1 MDKFL
6 KINSVQGGD
15 FTNSQNLVDF
25 VIPSSMGVVN
35 LKDSY
40 LNLNTKI
47 NVTETDTTG
56 GEGIYSV
63 NLRWRQDGATSG
75 YPKFVNAA
83 LVKNCH
89 VRSDQKGQ
97 IENLRRVDQL
107 RQTLATYTRSERE
120 TACNSYIDA
129 SQYINPVNRNRF
141 PIFREINKTGSIKSR
156 NLDIAPI
163 QISLA
168 DLFGFCDAAPECD
181 LSKMGTLRFHFEL
194 NRDRM
199 ESVASMVDPAKEWA
213 SENLKNMEDI
223 TADGDANQVTTKTKF
238 TNLDLSPFWVGQA
251 LEISATHTDGGGS
264 NIANKRVVVDSI
276 TWDKD
281 NGGPLQI
288 TFTENW
294 GNLASGKT
302 YSDITLVP
310 YTTVTTAVE
319 VNFAELVIKRVGN
332 PVGLDEIQFDTFST
346 EETNGLGLSSFQ
358 NQYQIEADAK
368 NVLICFPNNESD
380 LISSNDDIDDFR
392 LRLNNL
398 DLTDRPVEVSEP
410 LYYDRLNMTLGNM
423 GYKLKLLSENMGLT
437 DANNWADLYTQDAAD
452 TVVIANPLFQSERD
466 KFLQVN
472 INAGSNGVNKLTLFK
487 QLPRVVSL

>member
-15 FTNSQNLVDF
+15 FTSSQNLVDF

-63 NLRWRQDGATSG
+63 GLKWKLEGGATVQ
-75 YPKFVNAA
+75 PKFVNAA

-89 VRSDQKGQ
+89 VRSDQRGQ
-97 IENLRRVDQL
+97 IENLRRVDQY
-107 RQTLATYTRSERE
+107 RQLVSTYARSERE

-129 SQYINPVNRNRF
+129 SQYINPVNKNRF
-141 PIFREINKTGSIKSR
+141 PIFREINKTGGLKSR

-168 DLFGFCDAAPECD
+168 DLFGFADAAPECD
-181 LSKMGTLRFHFEL
+181 LSKLGTLRFHFEL

-199 ESVASMVDPAKEWA
+199 ESVVRMTDPTTEWP
-213 SENLKNMEDI
+213 SENLKVMDDI
-223 TADGDANQVTTKTKF
+223 TADGAANEVTTKTKF

-251 LEISATHTDGGGS
+251 VVINATHTDGGGD
-264 NIANKRVVVDSI
+264 NITDHRAVIDNI

-281 NGGPLQI
+281 NAGVLKI
-288 TFTENW
+288 SFTESW
-294 GNLASGKT
+294 GNLAVGKT
-302 YSDITLVP
+302 YSDISIVP
-310 YTTVTTAVE
+310 YDTVTSEVE

-332 PVGLDEIQFDTFST
+332 PVGLDEIRFDTFST
-346 EETNGLGLSSFQ
+346 EETNGLGLTSFQ
-358 NQYQIEADAK
+358 NQYQIEPDAK
-368 NVLICFPNNESD
+368 NVVIAFPDDGTD
-380 LISSNDDIDDFR
+380 LISSNQDINSFR

-398 DLTDRPVEVSEP
+398 DMTDRPVVYESP
-410 LYYDRLNMTLGNM
+410 LYFDRLNMTFGNM
-423 GYKLKLLSENMGLT
+423 GSRLKLLSENMGQDT
-437 DANNWADLYTQDAAD
+437 TTWTSVYDNAATQ
-452 TVVIANPLFQSERD
+452 TTVIANPLFQSERE
-466 KFLQVN
+466 KYLQVN
-472 INAGSNGVNKLTLFK
+472 IDASGNGVKKLSIFK
-487 QLPRVVSL
+487 QLPRVIEV